1 MQKVIVALVFFLAL
15 PFLSMVSAQHVPNGS
30 YSGANLNRVAFP
42 IGGMGT
48 GMFCLEGTGAIS
60 HLSVQNFMN
69 FFNEPACFAA
79 VCVLGDT
86 PEQNVARVVEGPS
99 PDWKYFG
106 KPGSG
111 NGSGGTTYGLPRFK
125 NCTFHARFPFCTVSL
140 APDAKMPLK
149 AEITGWSPFTPGDA
163 DSSSMPIGALEYA
176 FTNPTTQPINAVF
189 TFNSPNIIDRNGS
202 IGPMEDGFVLY
213 RSADASDRE
222 TKGALAF
229 AVDKS
234 ASGLEKVI
242 IDYCWFRGGW
252 WDALTIAWDNVEK
265 GRVIESASTSS
276 RAPGATLAAP
286 FTLKPGETKTIR
298 LLVAWYSPETTL
310 TSGRR
315 IGDSRSPFE
324 MGPASGTAQGQQQ
337 VTGFLGRKLVNTFYP
352 GGDAATGTL
361 VSPEIPLT
369 KKFVH
374 FLIGGGSE
382 CSFQL
387 FVDDERVRSASGRDQ
402 EQLNWETFDTAEFV
416 GKQGVFKIVDNQSG
430 GWGHINIDHIIQS
443 DEPINALKSDTSNYI
458 ATDTSRFVLIDDFER
473 DSFAPW
479 KAEVKPAEVAA
490 EGGTTECCPGGVCDT
505 TGLLVP
511 QHELPNAYIPWYS
524 TKFKSVHEV
533 AKFWKENYSIFRL
546 RSEKFRD
553 AFYDSTL
560 PPEVV
565 EAVAANLTILKS
577 PTVLR
582 QHDGRLWVYEG
593 CNDGSG
599 CCDGSCTHVWNY
611 AQAIPHLFPE
621 LERGLRQTEFFEGMD
636 ATGRQAFR
644 VNMPIAEGGNM
655 FDASD
660 GQLGGIIKVYR
671 DWRIFG
677 NNDWIKMYWSRVQ
690 PALNYAIE
698 KYDPRHTGLLEEQHH
713 NTYDI
718 DYFGPDGHCGSFYL
732 AALAAAVE
740 MGKALGDKGENVK
753 LYEKLLKAG
762 AERMQKELYNGEYFI
777 QIVQKEG
784 LARNFN
790 PLNPNDQSV
799 GGYREIARLVNEQGP
814 KYQYGTGC
822 LSDGVLGFWMAET
835 AGINASTILP
845 QEKIKSHLLSVYNY
859 NMRKDLTEHSNP
871 QRPSY
876 AMGNDGGLLLCSWPH
891 GGKPLIPFVYSDEI
905 WTGIE
910 YQVASHLMMS
920 GEVAKGLD
928 IVQTLRK
935 RHDGVR
941 RNPFNEYECGHW
953 YARALASYG
962 LLQGLTGARYDAVT
976 KTLYVDSRVGD
987 FRSFLSTNSGFGTVI
1002 YKDGKVTLD
1011 VKSGTIPMERVV
1023 VRATSTRAGGM
1034 IRR

>member
-1 MQKVIVALVFFLAL
+1 
-15 PFLSMVSAQHVPNGS
+15 MVSAQHVPNGP
-30 YSGANLNRVAFP
+30 YTGENLNRVAFP

-69 FFNEPACFAA
+69 FFNEPPCFATI
-79 VCVLGDT
+79 CVLGDA
-86 PEQNVARVVEGPS
+86 PEQNVARVVEGPI
-99 PDWKYFG
+99 PNWKYFG
-106 KPGSG
+106 SPGSG
-111 NGSGGTTYGLPRFK
+111 RGSERTTYGLPRFK
-125 NCTFHARFPFCTVSL
+125 NCSFEARFPFCTIAL
-140 APDAKMPLK
+140 APDATMPLQ
-149 AEITGWSPFTPGDA
+149 ASITGWSPFTPGDA
-163 DSSSMPIGALEYA
+163 DSSSMPVGALEYT
-176 FTNPTTQPINAVF
+176 FTNPTDKPINAIF
-189 TFNSPNIIDRNGS
+189 AFNSPNIMNRDGS

-213 RSADASDRE
+213 RSADLNDRE

-229 AVDKS
+229 AIDKS
-234 ASGLEKVI
+234 ASGLDKI
-242 IDYCWFRGGW
+242 MIDYCWFRGGW
-252 WDALTIAWDNVEK
+252 WDPLTIAWDNVEK
-265 GRVIESASTSS
+265 GRIIESAPVQS

-315 IGDSRSPFE
+315 FGETRSAFST
-324 MGPASGTAQGQQQ
+324 GPSSGAAQGQQPI
-337 VTGFLGRKLVNTFYP
+337 TGFLGRRLINTFDP
-352 GGDAATGTL
+352 NGDVPMGTL
-361 VSPEIPLT
+361 ISPEIRLT
-369 KKFVH
+369 RKYIH
-374 FLIGGGSE
+374 FLIGGGRE

-387 FVDDERVRSASGRDQ
+387 HVDGKMVRTASGKDQ
-402 EQLNWETFDTAEFV
+402 EPLEWATFDITEFV

-430 GWGHINIDHIIQS
+430 GWGHINLDHIIMS
-443 DEPINALKSDTSNYI
+443 DESIDALRTGTGNNITPDGDFTAAGGRY
-458 ATDTSRFVLIDDFER
+458 VLIDDFER
-473 DSFAPW
+473 DTFAPW
-479 KAEVKPAEVAA
+479 TAEVQVIVA
-490 EGGTTECCPGGVCDT
+490 EGETEECCPGGVCDT

-511 QHELPNAYIPWYS
+511 QQDVPNSYVPWYA

-533 AKFWKENYSIFRL
+533 AKFWKENYPLLKL

-553 AFYDSTL
+553 TFYDTTL

-621 LERGLRQTEFFEGMD
+621 LERGLRQTEYFEGMD

-644 VNMPIAEGGNM
+644 VNLPIADGGNS

-677 NNDWIKMYWSRVQ
+677 NNDWLKLYWSKVQ

-718 DYFGPDGHCGSFYL
+718 DYFGPDGHCGSFYM

-740 MGKALGDKGENVK
+740 MGKALDDENENVK

-762 AERMQKELYNGEYFI
+762 AERMQKELFNGEYYI

-784 LARNFN
+784 LTRNFS
-790 PLNPNDQSV
+790 PLNPNDQSS
-799 GGYREIARLVNEQGP
+799 GGYREIARFVNEQGP

-835 AGINASTILP
+835 AGIDAGTIFP
-845 QEKIKSHLLSVYNY
+845 QESVKSHLLSVYKY
-859 NMRKDLTEHSNP
+859 NMRTDLSEHSNP

-876 AMGNDGGLLLCSWPH
+876 AMGTDGGLLLCSWPH
-891 GGKPLIPFVYSDEI
+891 GGKPLIPFVYSDEV

-910 YQVASHLMMS
+910 YQVASHLMMF
-920 GEVAKGLD
+920 GEVEKGLD

-976 KTLYVDSRVGD
+976 KTLYVDSKVGD
-987 FRSFLSTNSGFGTVI
+987 FRSFLSTNTGFGTVI
-1002 YKDGKVTLD
+1002 FKDGKATLD
-1011 VKSGTIPMERVV
+1011 VKSGVIPVERIVV
-1023 VRATSTRAGGM
+1023 GK
-1034 IRR
+1034 

>member
-1 MQKVIVALVFFLAL
+1 MQKVTVPLFLLLAL
-15 PFLSMVSAQHVPNGS
+15 SFCSMSAAQHVPNES
-30 YSGANLNRVAFP
+30 YTGANLNRVAFP

-60 HLSVQNFMN
+60 HLSVQNLLN

-86 PEQNVARVVEGPS
+86 PEQNVARIIEGPI

-111 NGSGGTTYGLPRFK
+111 NGSGGTTYGFPRFK
-125 NCTFHARFPFCTVSL
+125 NCTFDARFPFATVSL
-140 APDAKMPLK
+140 SPDAQMPLK
-149 AEITGWSPFTPGDA
+149 AEIVGWSPFTPPDA
-163 DSSSMPIGALEYA
+163 DSSSLPLGAFEYS
-176 FTNPTTQPINAVF
+176 FTNPTNKPIKAVF
-189 TFNSPNIIDRNGS
+189 SFNSPNMLNRSGS
-202 IGPMEDGFVLY
+202 IGSIEDGLVFY
-213 RSADASDRE
+213 HSADVQNRE

-229 AVDKS
+229 YIDKK
-234 ASGLEKVI
+234 ASGLDKIAV
-242 IDYCWFRGGW
+242 DHCWFRGGW
-252 WDALTIAWDNVEK
+252 WDAMTLAWDNVEK
-265 GRVIESASTSS
+265 GRIIESAPIPSG
-276 RAPGATLAAP
+276 APGATIAAP
-286 FTLKPGETKTIR
+286 FDLKPGETKNIR
-298 LLVAWYSPETTL
+298 LLVAWYSPETGL

-315 IGDSRSPFE
+315 TNDNRPLFE
-324 MGPASGTAQGQQQ
+324 RGPSTGTAQGQQT
-337 VTGFLGRKLVNTFYP
+337 VSGFLGRKLVNTFDP
-352 GGDAATGTL
+352 GGDALTGTL
-361 VSPEIPLT
+361 VSPEIALT
-369 KKFVH
+369 KKYVH
-374 FLIGGGSE
+374 FLIGGGRE

-387 FVDDERVRSASGRDQ
+387 HVDGKKVRSASGKEQ
-402 EQLNWETFDTAEFV
+402 ERLEWATFDITEFK
-416 GKQGVFKIVDNQSG
+416 GKKGIFKIVDDQSG

-443 DEPINALKSDTSNYI
+443 DVTI
-458 ATDTSRFVLIDDFER
+458 AQLRIGAGTGNEIAADRNRVVLIDDFER
-473 DSFAPW
+473 DDFAPW
-479 KAEVKPAEVAA
+479 KEEVRQQVAGAA
-490 EGGTTECCPGGVCDT
+490 EPCCPDGDCCPPA
-505 TGLLVP
+505 GLLVP
-511 QHELPNAYIPWYS
+511 QQDIPNTYTPWYS

-533 AKFWKENYSIFRL
+533 GAYWKENYALLKL

-553 AFYDSTL
+553 TFYDTTL

-593 CNDGSG
+593 CNDNSG

-621 LERGLRQTEFFEGMD
+621 LERGLRQTEYFEGMD
-636 ATGRQAFR
+636 EAGRQAFR
-644 VNMPIAEGGNM
+644 VNMPIAPGGSSY
-655 FDASD
+655 DASD

-677 NNDWIKMYWSRVQ
+677 NTDWLKTYWSRVQ
-690 PALNYAIE
+690 RALNYCIE
-698 KYDPRHTGLLEEQHH
+698 KYDPQHTGLLEERHH

-732 AALAAAVE
+732 AALRAAIE
-740 MGKALGDKGENVK
+740 MGKALGDENANVK
-753 LYEKLLKAG
+753 LYEKLLVAG
-762 AERMQKELYNGEYFI
+762 AERMKKELWNGEYYI

-784 LARNFN
+784 LTNNFR
-790 PLNPNDQSV
+790 PINPNDQAE
-799 GGYREIARLVNEQGP
+799 GGYRDLARLVNEQGP

-835 AGINASTILP
+835 AGLRVEEVPLESV
-845 QEKIKSHLLSVYNY
+845 KSHLLSVYKY
-859 NMRKDLTEHSNP
+859 NMRHDLSEHANP

-891 GGKPLIPFVYSDEI
+891 GGKPLIPFVYSDEV

-910 YQVASHLMMS
+910 YQVASHLVMF
-920 GEVAKGLD
+920 GCVDEGLD
-928 IVQTLRK
+928 IVRTLRK

-962 LLQGLTGARYDAVT
+962 LLQGLTGVRYDAVT
-976 KTLYVDSRVGD
+976 KTLYVDSKVGD
-987 FRSFLSTNSGFGTVI
+987 FRSFLSTNSGFGTVVF
-1002 YKDGKVTLD
+1002 KDGKAVLE
-1011 VKSGTIPMERVV
+1011 VKSGTIPVEH
-1023 VRATSTRAGGM
+1023 VRTK
-1034 IRR
+1034 